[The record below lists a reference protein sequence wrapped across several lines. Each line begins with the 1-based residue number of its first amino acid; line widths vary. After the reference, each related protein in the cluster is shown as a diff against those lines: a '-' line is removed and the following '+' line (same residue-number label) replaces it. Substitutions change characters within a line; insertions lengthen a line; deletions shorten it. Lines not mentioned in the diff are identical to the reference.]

1 MSDIKDIIIH
11 AIDIIL
17 PILLG
22 YVVWLLKEERKERS
36 ATNLG
41 MKEILGYMIDRWYEE
56 FILQGYV
63 TTDQRNTFEDVY
75 NAYAANKGNGAR
87 KAKWEEVQ
95 KMHIDDTKSGRS
107 PYLELV
113 IEQRKKKRT
122 KKENNQNGEIQN

>member
-1 MSDIKDIIIH
+1 MVQIILHI
-11 AIDIIL
+11 IDIAL
-17 PILLG
+17 PIILG
-22 YVVWLLKEERKERS
+22 YVIWLLKEERKERS

-63 TTDQRNTFEDVY
+63 TTDQRNTFDDVY
-75 NAYAANKGNGAR
+75 KAYAANKGNGAR

-95 KMHIDDTKSGRS
+95 RMHIDDTKSGMS

-113 IEQRKKKRT
+113 IEQKEKKKA
-122 KKENNQNGEIQN
+122 KSKAKSKGE

>member
-1 MSDIKDIIIH
+1 MIDINNVIIH
-11 AIDIIL
+11 IMDIVL
-17 PILLG
+17 PILLS
-22 YVVWLLKEERKERS
+22 YLIWLLKEERKERN

-56 FILQGYV
+56 FILQGYI

-75 NAYAANKGNGAR
+75 KAYAANKGNGAR

-95 KMHIDDTKSGRS
+95 KMHIDDTKSSIS

-113 IEQRKKKRT
+113 IEQKT
-122 KKENNQNGEIQN
+122 KKGE